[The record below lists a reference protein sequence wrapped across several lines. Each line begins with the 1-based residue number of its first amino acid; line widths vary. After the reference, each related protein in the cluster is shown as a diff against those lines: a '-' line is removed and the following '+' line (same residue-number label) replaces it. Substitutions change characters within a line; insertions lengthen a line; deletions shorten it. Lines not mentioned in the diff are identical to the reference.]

1 MTVMEHLMV
10 LIIRGHEILKLA
22 HALKFCGHNLVFP
35 IKTWPQIITTCASS
49 KTGISLVSVIEC
61 LPFPSLQPDPP
72 PCAGLR
78 GRGVC
83 VSRSASDPALMEG
96 ALGLSEAALDAAA
109 PQSSRLSWK
118 SETEDRG
125 TSHGLQHTVMLVCKL

>member
-1 MTVMEHLMV
+1 MAST
-10 LIIRGHEILKLA
+10 
-22 HALKFCGHNLVFP
+22 FP
-35 IKTWPQIITTCASS
+35 
-49 KTGISLVSVIEC
+49 
-61 LPFPSLQPDPP
+61 LQPDPP

-83 VSRSASDPALMEG
+83 VSRSSSDPALMEG
-96 ALGLSEAALDAAA
+96 ALSLSEGIPDAVA

-125 TSHGLQHTVMLVCKL
+125 TVHGLLHALMLVCVHYTNGP